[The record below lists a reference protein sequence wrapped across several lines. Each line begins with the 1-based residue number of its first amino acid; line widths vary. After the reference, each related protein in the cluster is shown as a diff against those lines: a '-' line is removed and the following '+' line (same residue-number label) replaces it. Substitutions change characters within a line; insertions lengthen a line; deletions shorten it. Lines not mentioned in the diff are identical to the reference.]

1 MKKWKKESSAQCR
14 LAGNTAYELYINYL
28 SARYVSALRCSLGV
42 RVGVGPFHSCWR
54 LLPAGSAWLALC
66 ASLSLSLSLLSISFT
81 VSQSVCLFVALQCI
95 CLASVS
101 RDWGHSFVLIPCKLW
116 DWQRGQ
122 RVDSSEALHINR
134 VLKMLWNRNVIG
146 KGSIRLRNTD
156 YILFNHGLQASSALA
171 WYLPANQ

>member
-1 MKKWKKESSAQCR
+1 MFLHCAAH
-14 LAGNTAYELYINYL
+14 LAFA
-28 SARYVSALRCSLGV
+28 
-42 RVGVGPFHSCWR
+42 
-54 LLPAGSAWLALC
+54 LALAPFILVGGC
-66 ASLSLSLSLLSISFT
+66 CQPGQHDSHSVLVSLSLSLSLLSISFS

-134 VLKMLWNRNVIG
+134 VLKRLWNRNVIG
-146 KGSIRLRNTD
+146 KGSIRHINTD
-156 YILFNHGLQASSALA
+156 YILFNHGSQASSALA